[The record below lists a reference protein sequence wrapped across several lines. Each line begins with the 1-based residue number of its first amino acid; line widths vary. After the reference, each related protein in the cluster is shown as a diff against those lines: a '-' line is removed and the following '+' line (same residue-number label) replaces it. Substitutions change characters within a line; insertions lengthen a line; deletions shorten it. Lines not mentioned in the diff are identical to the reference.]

1 MRLNETD
8 LIVLQAARA
17 ASTEKE
23 LNVGPTVYFD
33 GSCSLC
39 SAEINHYGSRDGGER
54 LEFVDVS
61 ADDAEFGTGLAPSDA
76 RRRFHVRLADG
87 TLLSGAHAFDAVWET
102 LPGWKWAA
110 RLASIPGAMLALE
123 AAYRAFLPI
132 RPFLSM
138 LARRLGARAANP
150 QSSQQ

>member
-1 MRLNETD
+1 MRSSGTD
-8 LIVLQAARA
+8 LTVLLA

-23 LNVGPTVYFD
+23 LKDGPTIYFD
-33 GSCSLC
+33 GSCPLC
-39 SAEINHYGSRDGGER
+39 SLEIDHYASLNGGDPF
-54 LEFVDVS
+54 EFVDVS
-61 ADDAEFGTGLAPSDA
+61 AEDAELGTGLESGEA

-87 TLLSGAHAFDAVWET
+87 TLLSGARAFVAVWDS

-110 RLASIPGAMLALE
+110 RLASIPGAILILE

-138 LARRLGARAANP
+138 LARRLGARAANARSTR
-150 QSSQQ
+150 Q

>member
-1 MRLNETD
+1 MND
-8 LIVLQAARA
+8 
-17 ASTEKE
+17 
-23 LNVGPTVYFD
+23 GPTIYFD

-39 SAEINHYGSRDGGER
+39 SVEINHYASLNGGDR

-61 ADDAEFGTGLAPSDA
+61 AEDAELGTGLVSSDA

-87 TLLSGAHAFDAVWET
+87 TLLSGARAFVAVWES

-110 RLASIPGAMLALE
+110 RLASIPGATLTLE

-132 RPFLSM
+132 RPLLSK
-138 LARRLGARAANP
+138 LARRLGARAANLRSHR
-150 QSSQQ
+150 Q